1 MQKTGFLVLGM
12 LILLVFT
19 AHASA
24 KTKMINVVHLKNG
37 SVIQGMVI
45 EMVPNET
52 IKIETADGSIFVYEM
67 NEVEKMTTIEKLNKT
82 LNQPIILKNRVLS
95 TVLSLTSYFGI
106 SGLGQ
111 LYNGEYLKA
120 SLFCVGGLVTVMSYV
135 NAPKHQE
142 NAFVI
147 IHLSQMGYCM
157 YDANVSAKKI
167 NEKRLQQYEQSNT
180 STSLQYVPHDGLMV
194 SYNVRF

>member
-1 MQKTGFLVLGM
+1 MQKTVVLVLSV

-19 AHASA
+19 TSAPA
-24 KTKMINVVHLKNG
+24 KTEIIDVVHLKNG
-37 SVIQGMVI
+37 NVIQGVVI
-45 EMVPNET
+45 EMVANET
-52 IKIETADGSIFVYEM
+52 IKIETADGRIFVYKM
-67 NEVEKMTTIEKLNKT
+67 NEVEKMTTIKKLNKT
-82 LNQPIILKNRVLS
+82 PNQPIILKNRVLS

-142 NAFVI
+142 NTFVI
-147 IHLSQMGYCM
+147 IHLGQMGYCV

-180 STSLQYVPHDGLMV
+180 STSLQYVPHEGLMA
-194 SYNVRF
+194 SYSYRF